1 MQIAKFL
8 KENQMHYKIYE
19 NVFDQT
25 RIDTIVEY
33 YDNRFADTHLTNGMY
48 KIEDPWNLAIVQE
61 NIKPVLSSYFNT
73 DLENIG
79 DNIYKHNDP
88 YFPHCDTSVDYPC
101 FNVLIPLKVHNDLEQ
116 KFCIFDQ
123 YINDFTSGA
132 TWMGKWYAAASEFEH
147 NKKRR
152 FPFKDSIVEN
162 KTDVDI
168 DEEMFT
174 RCLEARGRDRLLFKN
189 LSGIAVNFT
198 PGSLIIFDSKHIHCT
213 GRMDCDWK
221 MGLSLRFKGEF
232 DKEVK

>member
-1 MQIAKFL
+1 
-8 KENQMHYKIYE
+8 
-19 NVFDQT
+19 
-25 RIDTIVEY
+25 
-33 YDNRFADTHLTNGMY
+33 MY
-48 KIEDPWNLAIVQE
+48 KIEDPWNLSIVQE
-61 NIKPVLSSYFNT
+61 NIKPVLSNYFNT
-73 DLENIG
+73 NLENIG

-88 YFPHCDTSVDYPC
+88 YFPHCDTSIDYPC

-123 YINDFTSGA
+123 YINDFSSGA

-189 LSGIAVNFT
+189 LSGIAVDFT

>member
-1 MQIAKFL
+1 
-8 KENQMHYKIYE
+8 MHYKIYE

-174 RCLEARGRDRLLFKN
+174 KCLEARGRDRLLFKN
-189 LSGIAVNFT
+189 LSGIAVDFT

>member
-1 MQIAKFL
+1 
-8 KENQMHYKIYE
+8 MHYKIYE
-19 NVFDQT
+19 DVFDQT
-25 RIDTIVEY
+25 RIDTIVEFY
-33 YDNRFADTHLTNGMY
+33 NNRFADTHLTNGMY
-48 KIEDPWNLAIVQE
+48 KIEDPWNLSIVQE
-61 NIKPVLSSYFNT
+61 NIKPVLSNYFNT
-73 DLENIG
+73 NLENIG

-88 YFPHCDTSVDYPC
+88 YFPHCDTSIDYPC
-101 FNVLIPLKVHNDLEQ
+101 FNVLIPLKVFNDLEQ

-123 YINDFTSGA
+123 YINDFSSGA

-189 LSGIAVNFT
+189 LSGIAVDFT

>member
-1 MQIAKFL
+1 
-8 KENQMHYKIYE
+8 MHYKIYE
-19 NVFDQT
+19 DVFDQT
-25 RIDTIVEY
+25 RIDTIVEFY
-33 YDNRFADTHLTNGMY
+33 NNRFADTHLTNGMY
-48 KIEDPWNLAIVQE
+48 KIEDPWNLSIVQE
-61 NIKPVLSSYFNT
+61 NIKPVLSNYFNT
-73 DLENIG
+73 NLENIG

-88 YFPHCDTSVDYPC
+88 YFPHCDTSIDYPC

-123 YINDFTSGA
+123 YINDFSSGA

-189 LSGIAVNFT
+189 LSGIAVDFT

>member
-1 MQIAKFL
+1 
-8 KENQMHYKIYE
+8 MHYKIVE
-19 NVFDQT
+19 NAFDQT
-25 RIDTIVEY
+25 IIDTIIEY
-33 YDNRFADTHLTNGMY
+33 YDNRFAETHLTNGMY
-48 KIEDPWNLAIVQE
+48 KIEDPWNLDIVQE
-61 NIKPVLSSYFNT
+61 NIKPVLSNYFNT

-88 YFPHCDTSVDYPC
+88 YFPHCDTSVGYPC

-123 YINDFTSGA
+123 YINDFSSGA
-132 TWMGKWYAAASEFEH
+132 TWMGKWYAAAPEFEH

-162 KTDVDI
+162 KTNLEI

-174 RCLEARGRDRLLFKN
+174 SCLEARGRDRLLFKN
-189 LSGIAVNFT
+189 LSGIAVDFT

-221 MGLSLRFKGEF
+221 MGLSLRFAGVFGE
-232 DKEVK
+232 EV